1 MVTSKVLE
9 LVGLS
14 VGDLGGILDMVIDE
28 LLISHVDQGA
38 HIDAR
43 DCNEGQSPE
52 WNNLNE
58 PIGEKS
64 CGKACNGV
72 DDIFGKEDTLKLDDK
87 EVDELLD
94 VLERCL

>member
-1 MVTSKVLE
+1 
-9 LVGLS
+9 
-14 VGDLGGILDMVIDE
+14 MVIDE
-28 LLISHVDQGA
+28 LLVSHVDQGT

-52 WNNLNE
+52 WNNLDE

-64 CGKACNGV
+64 RAKAGNGV
-72 DDIFGKEDTLKLDDK
+72 NDIFGKEDTLELDDK

-94 VLERCL
+94 VL